1 MTFNDIPETDAELR
15 EWVKNNRNMLVRILR
30 HGTDGY
36 ARACAWALL
45 DRGASDPEL
54 EQIQNELD
62 QLQERRAGA

>member
-1 MTFNDIPETDAELR
+1 MNDLPQTDDELR
-15 EWVKNNRNMLVRILR
+15 EWVKENRDMLVRILR

-54 EQIQNELD
+54 EQIENELD
-62 QLQERRAGA
+62 ALRQQREANA